1 MVKRSRVM
9 SYFKETVA
17 YINGNKKL
25 REPQREAYIAAFEY
39 FSENEQGE
47 ALIVLPTGTGKSGLI
62 SVLPFGI
69 SDGRVLIITPGL
81 ITKQSVI
88 KTLNPLEDNF
98 WINYDIIFD
107 PEDMP
112 VVVEYDSDVLDES
125 LEKSNFVVANI
136 HKLYKDSEKSLLK
149 RVPKDFFDMIIIDE
163 AHHSAASSWKE
174 VLNYFYNAK
183 KIHLTGTPYRGD
195 DEPIPGDNIHTT
207 SLATAMRLKLVKWL
221 RKSTV
226 NSEEMYFY
234 VPNDNHRYTKEE
246 VLEFKETEW
255 IQRSVALSKECSDL
269 VINESISK
277 LDELKKLS
285 PSVPHKILAVACSIA
300 HAKDVAQWYSEK
312 GMSVV
317 IVHSDLE
324 KETLEDN
331 LYKIENHECNVVVS
345 VNMLMEGYDHKYL
358 SVLAIF
364 RPYKSKN
371 AFAQIVGRV
380 LRSIPEDEITD
391 YAIDNNAYVI
401 YHQETGLDIMW
412 KSFQKEVDK
421 SKISPVREYAFTEKE
436 YQNRENN
443 YANIL
448 VDQAYATE
456 ADSYLPEID
465 FNEKFEAAKREIENR
480 INEKIKNLDVN
491 IFSDEDIEI
500 FKNALR
506 SKEIKNEKD
515 KMDRL
520 LVEKRPETART
531 EIRTFL
537 YNTANEA
544 AQDILERKGINPK
557 SHTLYK
563 SFRNLAFGIK
573 PDTNNDAIIVIYINT
588 RLKNKFGAVKSRTPE
603 QLLQSK
609 KYIEVLVSELER
621 MIH

>member
-1 MVKRSRVM
+1 M

-25 REPQREAYIAAFEY
+25 REPQREAYIAAYEY
-39 FSENEQGE
+39 FTENEKGE

-62 SVLPFGI
+62 SVLPYGI
-69 SDGRVLIITPGL
+69 SNGRVLIVTPGL
-81 ITKQSVI
+81 ITKQSVV

-112 VVVEYDSDVLDES
+112 VVVEYDANVLDES

-136 HKLYKDSEKSLLK
+136 HKLYKDSENSLLN
-149 RVPKDFFDMIIIDE
+149 RVSRNFFDMIIIDE
-163 AHHSAASSWKE
+163 AHHSAANSWKD
-174 VLNYFYNAK
+174 VLQYFSDAK
-183 KIHLTGTPYRGD
+183 KVHLTGTPYRGD
-195 DEPIPGDNIHTT
+195 DEPIPGENIHTT

-234 VPNDNHRYTKEE
+234 IPNDNHRYTKNE
-246 VLEFKETEW
+246 VLEFKEAEW
-255 IQRSVALSKECSDL
+255 VQRSVALSKDCSEL
-269 VINESISK
+269 VIDESINK
-277 LDELKKLS
+277 LVELKKLS
-285 PSVPHKILAVACSIA
+285 PDVPHKILAVACSIA
-300 HAKDVAQWYSEK
+300 HAEDVAKWYRDK
-312 GMSVV
+312 GMLVV
-317 IVHSDLE
+317 IVHSELE
-324 KETLEDN
+324 KEELEEN
-331 LYKIENHECNVVVS
+331 LYKIDNHECNVVIS

-380 LRSIPEDEITD
+380 LRTIPEEEITD

-401 YHQETGLDIMW
+401 YHQETGLDVMW
-412 KSFQKEVDK
+412 QSFQKEVEK
-421 SKISPVREYAFTEKE
+421 SKVAPVKEYYFSDREYKE
-436 YQNRENN
+436 RESS
-443 YANIL
+443 YASIS
-448 VDQAYATE
+448 VSQAYSTG

-465 FNEKFEAAKREIENR
+465 FNEKFEEAKREIEER
-480 INEKIKNLDVN
+480 INEKIKKLGAVGL
-491 IFSDEDIEI
+491 SDEDIEL
-500 FKNALR
+500 FKAALR
-506 SKEIKNEKD
+506 NKEIKNEKD

-544 AQDILERKGINPK
+544 AQDILTKKGINPK
-557 SHTLYK
+557 GHSLY
-563 SFRNLAFGIK
+563 NAFKNMIYIK

-609 KYIEVLVSELER
+609 KYIEVLVKELEK
-621 MIH
+621 MI

>member
-1 MVKRSRVM
+1 M
-9 SYFKETVA
+9 SYFKKTVA

-25 REPQREAYIAAFEY
+25 REPQREAYIAAYEY
-39 FSENEQGE
+39 FSENKNGE

-62 SVLPFGI
+62 SILPFGI

-88 KTLNPLEDNF
+88 KTLNPLDENF
-98 WINYDIIFD
+98 WLNYDIIFD

-112 VVVEYDSDVLDES
+112 VVVEYNANVLDES
-125 LEKSNFVVANI
+125 LENSNFVVANI
-136 HKLYKDSEKSLLK
+136 HKLYKDSENSLLN

-163 AHHSAASSWKE
+163 AHHSAANSWKD
-174 VLNYFYNAK
+174 VFNYFSETK
-183 KIHLTGTPYRGD
+183 KVHLTGTPYRGD
-195 DEPIPGDNIHTT
+195 DEPIPGENIHST

-226 NSEEMYFY
+226 NSKEMYFY
-234 VPNDNHRYTKEE
+234 IPNDNHKYTKEE
-246 VLEFKETEW
+246 VLEFKEAEW
-255 IQRSVALSKECSDL
+255 IQRSVALSKECSEL
-269 VINESISK
+269 VIDESISK
-277 LDELKKLS
+277 LSELKKLS
-285 PSVPHKILAVACSIA
+285 SNVPHKILAVACSIA
-300 HAKDVAQWYSEK
+300 HAEDIAKWYLDK
-312 GMSVV
+312 GMKVV
-317 IVHSDLE
+317 IIHSELE
-324 KETLEDN
+324 KEKLEEN
-331 LYKIENHECNVVVS
+331 LFIIENHECNVVVS

-380 LRSIPEDEITD
+380 LRTIPEEEITD

-401 YHQETGLDIMW
+401 YHQETGLDVMW
-412 KSFQKEVDK
+412 KSFQKEVEK
-421 SKISPVREYAFTEKE
+421 SKVQPVREYYFTDRE
-436 YQNRENN
+436 YHDRENN
-443 YANIL
+443 YANISIG
-448 VDQAYATE
+448 QSYSTE

-465 FNEKFEAAKREIENR
+465 FNEKFEAAKKEIEER
-480 INEKIKNLDVN
+480 INEKIKKIGAAGL
-491 IFSDEDIEI
+491 SDEDIEI

-506 SKEIKNEKD
+506 HKEIKTEKD

-544 AQDILERKGINPK
+544 VQDILTKKGIDPK
-557 SHTLYK
+557 GHSLYK
-563 SFRNLAFGIK
+563 GFKNMIYNIK
-573 PDTNNDAIIVIYINT
+573 PDTNNDAILVIYINT

-609 KYIEVLVSELER
+609 KYIEVLVKELEK
-621 MIH
+621 MI

>member
-1 MVKRSRVM
+1 M

-25 REPQREAYIAAFEY
+25 REPQREAYIAAYEY
-39 FSENEQGE
+39 FTENEKGE

-62 SVLPFGI
+62 SVLPYGI
-69 SDGRVLIITPGL
+69 SNGRVLIVTPGL
-81 ITKQSVI
+81 ITKQSVV

-112 VVVEYDSDVLDES
+112 VVVEYDANVLDES

-136 HKLYKDSEKSLLK
+136 HKLYRDSENSLLN
-149 RVPKDFFDMIIIDE
+149 RVPRNFFDMIIIDE
-163 AHHSAASSWKE
+163 AHHSAANSWKD
-174 VLNYFYNAK
+174 VLQYFADAK
-183 KIHLTGTPYRGD
+183 KVHLTGTPYRGD
-195 DEPIPGDNIHTT
+195 DEPIPGENIHTT
-207 SLATAMRLKLVKWL
+207 SLATAMRLRLVKWL

-234 VPNDNHRYTKEE
+234 IPNDNHRYTKNE
-246 VLEFKETEW
+246 VLEFKEVEW
-255 IQRSVALSKECSDL
+255 VQRSVALSKDCSEL
-269 VINESISK
+269 VIDESINK
-277 LDELKKLS
+277 LIELKKLS
-285 PSVPHKILAVACSIA
+285 PNVPHKILAVACSIA
-300 HAKDVAQWYSEK
+300 HAEDVAKWYRDK
-312 GMSVV
+312 GMLVV
-317 IVHSDLE
+317 IVHSELE
-324 KETLEDN
+324 KEELEEN
-331 LYKIENHECNVVVS
+331 LYKIDNHECNVVIS

-380 LRSIPEDEITD
+380 LRTIPEEEITD

-401 YHQETGLDIMW
+401 YHQETGLDVMW
-412 KSFQKEVDK
+412 QSFQKEVEK
-421 SKISPVREYAFTEKE
+421 SKVAPVKEYYFSDREYKE
-436 YQNRENN
+436 RENS
-443 YANIL
+443 YASIS
-448 VDQAYATE
+448 VSQAYSTG

-465 FNEKFEAAKREIENR
+465 FNEKFEEAKREIEER
-480 INEKIKNLDVN
+480 INEKIKKLGAVGL
-491 IFSDEDIEI
+491 SDEDIEL
-500 FKNALR
+500 FKSALR
-506 SKEIKNEKD
+506 NKEIKNEKD

-544 AQDILERKGINPK
+544 AQDILTKKGINPK
-557 SHTLYK
+557 GHSLYK
-563 SFRNLAFGIK
+563 AFKNMVYNIK

-609 KYIEVLVSELER
+609 KYIEVLVKELEK
-621 MIH
+621 MI

>member
-1 MVKRSRVM
+1 M

-25 REPQREAYIAAFEY
+25 REPQREAYIAAYEY
-39 FSENEQGE
+39 FRENKHGE

-69 SDGRVLIITPGL
+69 SDGRVLIITPGI

-88 KTLNPLEDNF
+88 KTLNPLKDNF

-112 VVVEYDSDVLDES
+112 VVIEYDVDVFDES

-136 HKLYKDSEKSLLK
+136 HKLYRDNGNSLLN
-149 RVPKDFFDMIIIDE
+149 RVPKNFFDMIIIDE
-163 AHHSAASSWKE
+163 AHHSAANSWKE
-174 VLNYFYNAK
+174 VLQYFSDSK

-195 DEPIPGDNIHTT
+195 DEPIPGEIIHTT

-226 NSEEMYFY
+226 NSSEMYFCL
-234 VPNDNHRYTKEE
+234 PNDCHQYTKDE
-246 VLEFKETEW
+246 VLELKEAEW
-255 IQRSVALSKECSDL
+255 IQRSVALSKDCSAL
-269 VINESISK
+269 VIDESINRLK
-277 LDELKKLS
+277 ELVKLS
-285 PSVPHKILAVACSIA
+285 PKVPHKILAVACSIE
-300 HAKDVAQWYSEK
+300 HANDLKEWYANK
-312 GMSVV
+312 GMAVV
-317 IVHSDLE
+317 IVHSNLDKDVIE
-324 KETLEDN
+324 KN
-331 LYKIENHECNVVVS
+331 LLKIENHECNVVVS

-380 LRSIPEDEITD
+380 LRAIPENEIAD

-401 YHQETGLDIMW
+401 YHQETGLDVMW
-412 KSFQKEVDK
+412 QSFQKEVEK
-421 SKISPVREYAFTEKE
+421 SKVPPVKEYTFTETE
-436 YQNRENN
+436 YKKRESN

-448 VDQAYATE
+448 VGEAYSTE

-465 FNEKFEAAKREIENR
+465 FNKKFEEAKREIEER
-480 INEKIKNLDVN
+480 INVKIEKLGATGL
-491 IFSDEDIEI
+491 SEEDI
-500 FKNALR
+500 KLVKDALR
-506 SKEIKNEKD
+506 NKEFKNEKD
-515 KMDRL
+515 KLDRL
-520 LVEKRPETART
+520 LVEKRPETARS

-537 YNTANEA
+537 YSSANDA
-544 AQDILERKGINPK
+544 AQDILARKGIDPK
-557 SHTLYK
+557 GHSLYK
-563 SFRNLAFGIK
+563 GFMNMIYNIK
-573 PDTNNDAIIVIYINT
+573 LDTTNDAIIVRYINT
-588 RLKNKFGAVKSRTPE
+588 RLQNKFGSVKTRTPE

-609 KYIEVLVSELER
+609 KYMEVIIKELEK
-621 MIH
+621 MI

>member
-1 MVKRSRVM
+1 M
-9 SYFKETVA
+9 SYFKETVT

-25 REPQREAYIAAFEY
+25 REPQREAYIAAYEY
-39 FSENEQGE
+39 FSDNEKGE

-69 SDGRVLIITPGL
+69 SNGRVLVVTPGL

-112 VVVEYDSDVLDES
+112 VVVEYDMDVLDES
-125 LEKSNFVVANI
+125 LERSNFVVANI
-136 HKLYKDSEKSLLK
+136 HKLYKDSENSLLR
-149 RVPKDFFDMIIIDE
+149 RVPPNFFDMIIIDE
-163 AHHSAASSWKE
+163 AHHSAANSWKD
-174 VLNYFYNAK
+174 VLQYFSDAK
-183 KIHLTGTPYRGD
+183 KVHLTGTPYRGD
-195 DEPIPGDNIHTT
+195 DEPISGENIHTT

-234 VPNDNHRYTKEE
+234 IPNDSHRYTKTE

-255 IQRSVALSKECSDL
+255 VQRSVALSKECSEL
-269 VINESISK
+269 VIDESINK
-277 LDELKKLS
+277 LNELKKLS
-285 PSVPHKILAVACSIA
+285 PNISHKILAVACSIA
-300 HAKDVAQWYSEK
+300 HAEDVSKWYDEK

-317 IVHSDLE
+317 IVHSELE
-324 KETLEDN
+324 KEELEEN

-380 LRSIPEDEITD
+380 LRTIPEDEITD

-401 YHQETGLDIMW
+401 YHQETGLDVMW
-412 KSFQKEVDK
+412 QSFQKEVEK
-421 SKISPVREYAFTEKE
+421 SKVAPVREYYFSDKE
-436 YQNRENN
+436 YKDRENN
-443 YANIL
+443 YASIS
-448 VDQAYATE
+448 VGEAYSTE

-465 FNEKFEAAKREIENR
+465 FNEKFEEAKREIEER
-480 INEKIKNLDVN
+480 INEKIKRLGATGL
-491 IFSDEDIEI
+491 SDDDIEL
-500 FKNALR
+500 FRNALR
-506 SKEIKNEKD
+506 NKEIKNEKD
-515 KMDRL
+515 RMDRL

-531 EIRTFL
+531 EIRNFL

-544 AQDILERKGINPK
+544 AQDILTRKGIDPK
-557 SHTLYK
+557 GHSLYK
-563 SFRNLAFGIK
+563 SFKNMVYIK

-588 RLKNKFGAVKSRTPE
+588 RLKKKFGAVKTRTPE

-609 KYIEVLVSELER
+609 KYIETVVTELDK
-621 MIH
+621 MI